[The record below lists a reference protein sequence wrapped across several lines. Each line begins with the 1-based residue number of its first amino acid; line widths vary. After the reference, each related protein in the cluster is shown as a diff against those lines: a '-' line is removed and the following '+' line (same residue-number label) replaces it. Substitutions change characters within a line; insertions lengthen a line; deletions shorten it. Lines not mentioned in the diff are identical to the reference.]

1 MRIALVARCSNP
13 HAPHATPEAARVTSM
28 AQALADLGHRITIYA
43 RRDSR
48 ALPDSAIVAP
58 GVTVEH
64 VTAGPLAVL
73 DADQLTP
80 HLPEFANYLAQ
91 RWRRTAPDIIHAF
104 SWTMGLAALA
114 GARGLNVPVVQTF
127 TSLGA
132 AEQRHGRSEPPS
144 DARVRLEACIA
155 RSADIVLASSTE
167 ELADLA
173 RLGVSRA
180 KLRMVPC
187 GVDTTRFSPD
197 GPAAERAE
205 RPRLLAAAPL
215 TDPRSLGIAVRA
227 LAEIPEAELVI
238 MGGPD
243 QELGQDPAYQSL
255 VRMAK
260 KLGVAD
266 RLVWTGHVAPD
277 ELPALL
283 RSADLLVSTSAY
295 EPVGMLAVQAMASG
309 TPVITSAVGAEQD
322 AVVDMT
328 TGLLTSPAQPMQLA
342 LRIRRLLANALR
354 LEAYGIAAADRAK
367 SRYAWERIG
376 RETLTAY
383 ESGPRRTAA
392 PAPASGT
399 APARTAPARTAEP
412 GRSAPQAQAQAS
424 RPARARARA

>member
-13 HAPHATPEAARVTSM
+13 LAPHANAESAAEAARVTSL

-48 ALPDSAIVAP
+48 ALPDSAIAAP

-64 VTAGPLAVL
+64 VTAGPPSVL

-91 RWRRTAPDIIHAF
+91 RWRRTPPDVIHAF

-155 RSADIVLASSTE
+155 RSADVVLASSTE

-173 RLGVSRA
+173 RLGVSRP

-187 GVDTTRFSPD
+187 GVDTTEFSPD
-197 GPAAERAE
+197 GPAAERTG
-205 RPRLLAAAPL
+205 RPRLLAAEPL
-215 TDPRSLGIAVRA
+215 ADPRSLGIAVRA
-227 LAEIPEAELVI
+227 LAEIPEAELVV

-243 QELGQDPAYQSL
+243 QELGEDPAYRSL
-255 VRMAK
+255 LRMAR
-260 KLGVAD
+260 KLGVED
-266 RLVWTGHVAPD
+266 RIAWTGHVAPGD
-277 ELPALL
+277 LPALL
-283 RSADLLVSTSAY
+283 RSADLLISTAAY
-295 EPVGMLAVQAMASG
+295 EPVGTMAIQAMASG
-309 TPVITSAVGAEQD
+309 TPVVTSAVGAEQD
-322 AVVDMT
+322 AVVDKT
-328 TGLLTSPAQPMQLA
+328 TGLLTPSAQPSQLA
-342 LRIRRLLANALR
+342 LRIRKLLANSLR

-383 ESGPRRTAA
+383 ESAPRRTATA
-392 PAPASGT
+392 VTADSATPAGA
-399 APARTAPARTAEP
+399 AEP
-412 GRSAPQAQAQAS
+412 RRSAPQEQAQA